1 MPIQYGYNSPVIQP
15 TYGYSMMP
23 AQSFAQAPVAMAPQ
37 PVMGRNSYMIQ
48 VDGEMAAKAWQTPPD
63 MKPGDVIPL
72 WDADGIHVYFKSLD
86 GYGRLNPTRRAR
98 IIFEDEA
105 PALPENTSGA
115 VSRQETMPNPGQYAS
130 KEDLDMLRNDIA
142 GIRQMLSANRQNGRN
157 SGMNNAPM
165 NKGGSETP

>member
-15 TYGYSMMP
+15 TYGYPIVP

-37 PVMGRNSYMIQ
+37 PIMGRNSYMIQ

-72 WDADGIHVYFKSLD
+72 WDADGMHVYFKSLD
-86 GYGRLNPTRRAR
+86 GYGRLNPTRKAR
-98 IIFEDEA
+98 IVFEEETS
-105 PALPENTSGA
+105 ALPEGSSGA
-115 VSRQETMPNPGQYAS
+115 TQQQESVNGSGQYVS
-130 KEDLDMLRNDIA
+130 KAEFDSLRNDIA
-142 GIRQMLSANRQNGRN
+142 SIRQMLSANRQNGRN

-165 NKGGSETP
+165 NKGGNETT